1 MYILL
6 GCYTIHIPTELSRK
20 SFVAVISTILVGGCT
35 KYWCAVTSTGVPQGS
50 VLGPLQFILYIND
63 IPNIAH
69 TNLSFFTDDSKVYS
83 VIKTLEDSHQ
93 LQADLNSIQEWC
105 QIWLLKLNLLKCKIM
120 CVGNS
125 PIVRS
130 HTLYDDLGERIQ
142 LFEADHEE
150 DLGVWFTSD
159 LNHLYIV
166 VRQ

>member
-1 MYILL
+1 
-6 GCYTIHIPTELSRK
+6 
-20 SFVAVISTILVGGCT
+20 
-35 KYWCAVTSTGVPQGS
+35 
-50 VLGPLQFILYIND
+50 
-63 IPNIAH
+63 
-69 TNLSFFTDDSKVYS
+69 
-83 VIKTLEDSHQ
+83 
-93 LQADLNSIQEWC
+93 
-105 QIWLLKLNLLKCKIM
+105 M

-159 LNHLYIV
+159 LNLLYIV